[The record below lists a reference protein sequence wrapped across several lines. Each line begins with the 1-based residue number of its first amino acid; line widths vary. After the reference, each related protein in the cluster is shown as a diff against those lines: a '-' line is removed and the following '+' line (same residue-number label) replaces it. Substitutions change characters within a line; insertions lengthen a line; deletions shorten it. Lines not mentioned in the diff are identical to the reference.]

1 MTADID
7 NTVRVALYRA
17 AVDTQRLLSV
27 EELATGLR
35 LPASLVD
42 ESFARLA
49 DAHVIVRSSD
59 GRVWMAMPFSGVT
72 TTVRV
77 SRAGK
82 KWWANCAWDALG
94 IPAAIDGGVAPAT
107 IETICGDCGDP
118 MTLSVSAGQ
127 AGSDDDRLEP
137 VVHFAIPA
145 ARWWDDIGF
154 T

>member
-1 MTADID
+1 MTNDID
-7 NTVRVALYRA
+7 NAVRVALYRA
-17 AVDTQRLLSV
+17 VVATQRLPSA
-27 EELATGLR
+27 EELAASLA
-35 LPASLVD
+35 LNASLVD

-59 GRVWMAMPFSGVT
+59 GRVRMAMPFSGVT

-77 SRAGK
+77 TRAGK

-107 IETICGDCGDP
+107 IETICADCGEA
-118 MTLSVSAGQ
+118 MTVSVSGGQ
-127 AGSDDDRLEP
+127 ARSDDDRLEP